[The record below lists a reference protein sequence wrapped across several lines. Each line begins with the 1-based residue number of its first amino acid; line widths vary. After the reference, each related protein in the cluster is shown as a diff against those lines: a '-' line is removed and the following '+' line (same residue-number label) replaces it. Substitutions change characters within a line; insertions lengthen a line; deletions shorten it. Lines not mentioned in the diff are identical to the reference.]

1 MSDSEYYTL
10 YSLRIPQNVMVIG
23 PIHLESFSFLQNVV
37 HSESECV
44 HRLNKAVCPLPATW
58 NVNTWVNLFIE
69 D

>member
-1 MSDSEYYTL
+1 
-10 YSLRIPQNVMVIG
+10 MVIG